1 MNPVRREFAG
11 PADTAELATL
21 TAAYPAV
28 SIHVVDLPYRF
39 SSWALDDPANGA
51 VWEDRGQVVAW
62 AVLQTPFW
70 ALDYWYL
77 PAAEY
82 LLSEILA
89 WANQRG
95 QRIAN
100 GPFGRPTWFLHI
112 RGDQPWQLQ
121 ATQEAG
127 YTRQDT
133 VAVNPWSKVWL
144 RRSGP
149 TPQPSAL
156 PAGYRVRPLAG
167 ASEAAAYAE
176 CHRAA
181 FGSVS
186 MTEQWRART
195 LQASGYTPELD
206 LVVEA
211 PDGHLAAFCIAWLGH
226 LADYD
231 QPVGQIE
238 PLGVHPDDQRRG
250 LGRVILDEALRR
262 LGQHSAGAVYVESD
276 DDGGAAYQ
284 LYHAAGFRVVTPILV
299 CRRDLDGP
307 IPR

>member
-1 MNPVRREFAG
+1 MSLVRREFAG
-11 PADTAELATL
+11 PADAAELAAL
-21 TAAYPAV
+21 TGAYPAASV
-28 SIHVVDLPYRF
+28 HVVDLPYRF

-77 PAAEY
+77 PAAERF
-82 LLSEILA
+82 LPQVLA
-89 WANQRG
+89 WAG
-95 QRIAN
+95 QRSQQIAD

-112 RGDQPWQLQ
+112 RGDQPRQLQ
-121 ATQEAG
+121 AAQAAG

-149 TPQPSAL
+149 TPPSAL

-167 ASEAAAYAE
+167 ASEAPAYVRR
-176 CHRAA
+176 HRAA
-181 FGSVS
+181 FGSMS

-195 LQASGYTPELD
+195 LEASGYTPELD

-211 PDGHLAAFCIAWLGH
+211 PDGRLAAFCIAWLGH
-226 LADYD
+226 LADHD

-250 LGRVILDEALRR
+250 LGRAILDEALRR
-262 LGQHSAGAVYVESD
+262 LSQHGAEAIYVESD

-284 LYHAAGFRVVTPILV
+284 LYHAAGFRVVTPIVV

-307 IPR
+307 ILR